1 MRAGCI
7 MCYPVEMNERTSFM
21 TFLEEEKNVKS
32 AVDSC
37 CSESH
42 VTFYFLAR
50 ISRMARVLVGI

>member
-1 MRAGCI
+1 
-7 MCYPVEMNERTSFM
+7 M

-32 AVDSC
+32 AVDAVDAC

>member
-1 MRAGCI
+1 
-7 MCYPVEMNERTSFM
+7 MCYPVEINKRTSFM

-32 AVDSC
+32 AVDAVDAC